1 MHVEWKHPVA
11 ASGVSMAGV
20 GKLLSRAGE
29 SMVTWVELVTLCHAV
44 AQVLKGQQGP
54 I

>member
-1 MHVEWKHPVA
+1 MHVERKHHVA
-11 ASGVSMAGV
+11 ASGVSTAGV
-20 GKLLSRAGE
+20 AELPSRAGE
-29 SMVTWVELVTLCHAV
+29 SIVTWVELVTLCHAV